1 MADTL
6 ESAARREAAPAASP
20 QGPTARGRQGGRARP
35 ALAPGTSGVRRFG
48 RFLLTPAVLGWL
60 LIGVIPLLFIA
71 ANSFFES
78 TLGKPLRRWAGLE
91 NYQEALGDPD
101 AVAAIVRTAA
111 YAVGVTAASV
121 ALGLILAL
129 AVHSA
134 WRRPGALRAALLL
147 PLFIPPVV
155 VGVLFKQVFNPEGGL
170 LAVLAKAVGLPAPVV
185 LSSTD
190 TALLGVAAADVW
202 EWTPLV
208 FLLVLAALLTLDR
221 SVLEAAR
228 LDGARGLSLFRG
240 VLWPAIAAAVAAA
253 ALIRLVLAFKVFDLV
268 SVMTSGGPGQSTTV
282 ASYLIHRV
290 ALREFDL
297 GRASVLTLALAIV
310 VTLVT
315 APLLA
320 LNARANRLE
329 EEPA

>member
-1 MADTL
+1 LASQTL
-6 ESAARREAAPAASP
+6 SAAPPGAAPASP
-20 QGPTARGRQGGRARP
+20 EKGPTAGGRAGAPARP
-35 ALAPGTSGVRRFG
+35 APGAGRTRRFG
-48 RFLLTPAVLGWL
+48 RLLLTPALLGWV
-60 LIGVIPLLFIA
+60 LIGVVPLLFIV

-101 AVAAIVRTAA
+101 AVAALWRTAA
-111 YAVGVTAASV
+111 YALGVTAASV
-121 ALGLILAL
+121 ALGVVLAL
-129 AVHSA
+129 AVYSA
-134 WRRPGALRAALLL
+134 WRRPGALRAVLLV

-170 LAVLAKAVGLPAPVV
+170 LAVLAKAVGLPAPGV
-185 LSSTD
+185 LSSAD
-190 TALLGVAAADVW
+190 SALFGVAAADVW

-208 FLLVLAALLTLDR
+208 FLLVLAALLTVDR

-228 LDGARGLSLFRG
+228 LDGAHGPSLFSG
-240 VLWPAIAAAVAAA
+240 VLWPAIAAAVASA

-297 GRASVLTLALAIV
+297 GRASVLTLALAV
-310 VTLVT
+310 LVTLIT
-315 APLLA
+315 LPFIA
-320 LNARANRLE
+320 LNSRASRLE
-329 EEPA
+329 EEEGA